1 MTIDS
6 KFELKLS
13 NFEGPLDLLDTLIK
27 EKKLDI
33 LKLDVS
39 VITEQYLN
47 FVQSQINTINIDDA
61 SQYLEM
67 ANYLVNLKSKK
78 VLPTEGLIAD
88 EHSFEYERDKLI
100 QRLINYRKYKEAVV
114 RMQEKQKVRM
124 QKFTKAS
131 NDFEN
136 YEPESLTIETLPNK
150 IDPKKLF
157 NALYSA
163 FEKYRATIFYQR
175 KIKVQELSVAE
186 IEEGL
191 WRFLSHNQIAEI
203 TFLDYLKQLDPA
215 EVSQQFVVTTF
226 LALLD
231 LAKYGR
237 INIVQTENNQ
247 DILIK
252 TIGV

>member
-1 MTIDS
+1 MADS
-6 KFELKLS
+6 KNFELKLS

-27 EKKLDI
+27 DKKMDI

-39 VITEQYLN
+39 VITDQYLN
-47 FVQSQINTINIDDA
+47 FIQSQINTINIDDA

-67 ANYLVNLKSKK
+67 ANYLVNLKSKR
-78 VLPTEGLIAD
+78 VLPVEGLITD

-114 RMQEKQKVRM
+114 KMQEKQKARM
-124 QKFTKAS
+124 QKYSKIT

-136 YEPESLTIETLPNK
+136 YEPESLTVETIPDH

-157 NALYSA
+157 NAIYTA
-163 FEKYRATIFYQR
+163 FEKYRATVFYQR

-191 WRFLSHNQIAEI
+191 WRFLSDNQIAEI

-215 EVSQQFVVTTF
+215 DVSQQFIVTTF

-231 LAKYGR
+231 LAKYGI
-237 INIVQTENNQ
+237 INIIQSKDNQ
-247 DILIK
+247 DIIIK

>member
-1 MTIDS
+1 MAEN
-6 KFELKLS
+6 KEFKLKLS

-27 EKKLDI
+27 EKKMDI

-39 VITEQYLN
+39 VITDQYLN
-47 FVQSQINTINIDDA
+47 FIQKQIHTINIDDA

-67 ANYLVNLKSKK
+67 ANYLVNLKSKR
-78 VLPTEGLIAD
+78 VLPTEGILGD

-114 RMQEKQKVRM
+114 KMQEKQQARM
-124 QKFTKAS
+124 QKYSKTS
-131 NDFEN
+131 NDFED
-136 YEPESLTIETLPNK
+136 YEPESLTVEALPDK

-157 NALYSA
+157 SALYSA
-163 FEKYRATIFYQR
+163 YEKYRATIFYQR

-186 IEEGL
+186 IEDNL
-191 WRFLSHNQIAEI
+191 WRFLYDNQIAEI
-203 TFLDYLKQLDPA
+203 TFLDYLKQLDPS
-215 EVSQQFVVTTF
+215 EVSQQFIVTTF

-237 INIVQTENNQ
+237 INIKQSENKQ
-247 DILIK
+247 DIIIK
-252 TIGV
+252 TLGV